1 MGIIVEDRRPFASR
15 WDGPARRRGKAKRD
29 RDVLRSPSYLALRN
43 HVVLSDLEGDRRS
56 PSPAHG
62 RARPDRNFDGD
73 ECEDRGCCS
82 PNDDDLHMPPHDD
95 DFYVRI
101 ESPDRLFKCVRCHD
115 MLSSTVYELDFLI
128 IFPDI
133 RVAVVVVDLQCAEGH
148 VTCATCHGSANG
160 AGAAG
165 GHKCSHCGSPEY
177 APSRAV
183 ANWLRSVR
191 FSCPNYQYGC
201 PSFLPRHEMK
211 ADHEAT
217 CRYAPVF
224 CPLRHCYFGGGPA
237 DELER
242 HLTSRHDWDVVAFR
256 YGEPFR
262 VRVQPS
268 QSLLRAEDGE
278 IFHLCS
284 ELEPGGTALS
294 MIRIRPEN
302 AAAAEFTYELRTPA
316 AAGLRHG
323 LQMQSTVW
331 ATSLWRGAEGANPV
345 CVTVP
350 DDMFPL
356 EGPEQDSVEVRV
368 HKVAAPGPPA
378 RDN

>member
-1 MGIIVEDRRPFASR
+1 
-15 WDGPARRRGKAKRD
+15 
-29 RDVLRSPSYLALRN
+29 
-43 HVVLSDLEGDRRS
+43 
-56 PSPAHG
+56 
-62 RARPDRNFDGD
+62 
-73 ECEDRGCCS
+73 
-82 PNDDDLHMPPHDD
+82 
-95 DFYVRI
+95 
-101 ESPDRLFKCVRCHD
+101 
-115 MLSSTVYELDFLI
+115 
-128 IFPDI
+128 
-133 RVAVVVVDLQCAEGH
+133 VAD
-148 VTCATCHGSANG
+148 
-160 AGAAG
+160 
-165 GHKCSHCGSPEY
+165 
-177 APSRAV
+177 
-183 ANWLRSVR
+183 WLRSVR
-191 FSCPNYQYGC
+191 FSCPNYDQGC
-201 PSFLPRHEMK
+201 PSFLPRHEMEGTHK
-211 ADHEAT
+211 AT
-217 CRYAPVF
+217 CPYAPVF
-224 CPLRHCYFGGGPA
+224 CPVRNCYFHGGPA